1 MWCQC
6 LLPLIEICFL
16 ICMHRETPK
25 FKQSILTLV
34 SSVSSIGI
42 TDNSIIP
49 RQWPYMRIW
58 NRLNA
63 FCFIIYTHFSPNV
76 RMLYIVE
83 HTEVVD
89 EFITENNPNLTRF
102 YIIKSRPRSTKN
114 TDMSGTQRSGSPGH
128 IWKNAYLA

>member
-1 MWCQC
+1 
-6 LLPLIEICFL
+6 
-16 ICMHRETPK
+16 
-25 FKQSILTLV
+25 
-34 SSVSSIGI
+34 
-42 TDNSIIP
+42 
-49 RQWPYMRIW
+49 
-58 NRLNA
+58 
-63 FCFIIYTHFSPNV
+63 
-76 RMLYIVE
+76 MLYIVE